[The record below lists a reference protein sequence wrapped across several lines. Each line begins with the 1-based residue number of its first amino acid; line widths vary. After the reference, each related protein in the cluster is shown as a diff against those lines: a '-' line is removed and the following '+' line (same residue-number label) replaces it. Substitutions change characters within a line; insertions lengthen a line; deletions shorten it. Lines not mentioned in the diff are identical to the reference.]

1 MNKLPKIILLLLVFT
16 VLTTYNPNQ
25 FSVLPKNFFFKIKN
39 IEITSNILIETKTIE
54 EKISQI
60 YGTNILFLKRGDVE
74 KFLNSIEFLE
84 KIEVRKRYPNT
95 LIIKIHETKP
105 IAILFDKEE
114 KYFIDS
120 SFKIITFNK
129 NLIFN
134 SMPNIFGEDAKNNFS
149 TFFKKLK
156 NYDFATKRIK
166 NYYYFKIGRWDIQLQ
181 NDQIIKFPSDN
192 TSQAIQQASEL
203 LNREDFKKYN
213 IIDLRMDDK
222 IVVE

>member
-39 IEITSNILIETKTIE
+39 IEITSNVLIETKIIE

-60 YGTNILFLKRGDVE
+60 YGTNILFLKRDDVE
-74 KFLNSIEFLE
+74 KLLNSIEFLE

-95 LIIKIHETKP
+95 LIIKIHETNP

>member
-1 MNKLPKIILLLLVFT
+1 MNKLPKIILLLLVFI
-16 VLTTYNPNQ
+16 VLTTYNPTK

-39 IEITSNILIETKTIE
+39 IEITSNVLIETKNIE

-74 KFLNSIEFLE
+74 KLLNSIEFLE

-129 NLIFN
+129 NLVFN
-134 SMPNIFGEDAKNNFS
+134 SMPNIFGEDAKSNFS

-181 NDQIIKFPSDN
+181 NDQIIKFPSEN
-192 TSQAIQQASEL
+192 TSEAIQQASEL

>member
-1 MNKLPKIILLLLVFT
+1 MNKLPKIILLLLVFI

-39 IEITSNILIETKTIE
+39 IEITSNVLIETKNIE

-74 KFLNSIEFLE
+74 KLLNSIEFLE
-84 KIEVRKRYPNT
+84 KIDVRKRYPNT

-129 NLIFN
+129 NLVFN

-156 NYDFATKRIK
+156 NYDFVTKRIK

-181 NDQIIKFPSDN
+181 NDQIIKFPSEN
-192 TSQAIQQASEL
+192 TSEAIQQASEL

>member
-1 MNKLPKIILLLLVFT
+1 MNKLPKIILLLLVFI

-39 IEITSNILIETKTIE
+39 IEITSNVLIETKNIE

-74 KFLNSIEFLE
+74 KLLNSIEFLE

-129 NLIFN
+129 SLVFN
-134 SMPNIFGEDAKNNFS
+134 NMPNIFGEDAKNNFS

-181 NDQIIKFPSDN
+181 NDQIIKFPSEN
-192 TSQAIQQASEL
+192 TSEAIQQASEL

-213 IIDLRMDDK
+213 IIDLRLDDK